1 MFAAAVRFLHMKLL
15 QDLAPPWVTHPFL
28 QALPGDG
35 VLCRYTKPTFLRWDI
50 ARADCLFG
58 DAVMATWRWVARAVD
73 AGVAGVLAM
82 PLYACTQT
90 RADGGT
96 CMALAAMSPLLEQRA
111 AHKHFACARC
121 QGEAGS
127 APASG
132 SAPRRV
138 LRLYVLVH
146 TVAGRSTVLRTSPL
160 HVLVDAPLDDV
171 QWGLGFAG
179 NSLDVPRRATPTK
192 ATRVEGK
199 RKGQRILYTFN
210 AEESNVI
217 WAEAR
222 NYMQEA
228 DVPPLLC

>member
-1 MFAAAVRFLHMKLL
+1 MFAAAVWFLHMKLV

-50 ARADCLFG
+50 ARAERLFG
-58 DAVMATWRWVARAVD
+58 DAVMARWRWVAQAVD
-73 AGVAGVLAM
+73 AGVAGVLAR
-82 PLYACTQT
+82 PLYVCTQPRT
-90 RADGGT
+90 DGGT

-111 AHKHFACARC
+111 AHTHFACARC
-121 QGEAGS
+121 QREAAG

-160 HVLVDAPLDDV
+160 HVLVDAPLDGV
-171 QWGLGFAG
+171 QWGLELA
-179 NSLDVPRRATPTK
+179 SVPPELMRATPTMT
-192 ATRVEGK
+192 TRVEGK
-199 RKGQRILYTFN
+199 RKGQRILYDFN
-210 AEESNVI
+210 AEESQAI

-222 NYMQEA
+222 SYMEEVGQ
-228 DVPPLLC
+228 